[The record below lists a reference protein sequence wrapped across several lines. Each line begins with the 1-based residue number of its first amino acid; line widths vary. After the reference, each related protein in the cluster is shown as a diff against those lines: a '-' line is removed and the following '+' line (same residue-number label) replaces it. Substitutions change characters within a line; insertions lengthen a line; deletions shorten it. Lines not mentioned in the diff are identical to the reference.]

1 MSVTH
6 ADVSSPTAATPRAA
20 EPAVGV
26 VGPDGARWAL
36 RMKDLSEATG
46 LSRQVIHYYIREG
59 LLPPGEKATRNSAFY
74 GQVHLDRLTLI
85 RRLQQERFLP
95 LRAIRAVL
103 EGEGGAFSAEQR
115 AWLAELKATTTSALL
130 QRPGQVQRV
139 EVAPLL
145 TESGVEQR
153 DFDALVRLGLL
164 GAVTDTVG
172 TIWVA
177 ADDAWLIA
185 FVGEMRRTG
194 LTSEL
199 GFHVED
205 LAMYE
210 EAIDG
215 LFHRE
220 AEVLMGRLTR
230 FRAEEAGPLLERVL
244 PLVNQFLARY
254 HEARIRRF
262 LDLMT

>member
-1 MSVTH
+1 
-6 ADVSSPTAATPRAA
+6 
-20 EPAVGV
+20 
-26 VGPDGARWAL
+26 
-36 RMKDLSEATG
+36 MKDLSDATG

-59 LLPPGEKATRNSAFY
+59 LLPPGEKASRNSAFY
-74 GQVHLDRLTLI
+74 GQIHLDRLSLI

-103 EGEGGAFSAEQR
+103 EGEGSGFTSEQR
-115 AWLAELKATTTSALL
+115 AWLAELKATTSSTLL
-130 QRPGQVQRV
+130 QRPGQVERV

-145 TESGVEQR
+145 DDRAVAR
-153 DFDALVRLGLL
+153 CDFDALVRLGLL
-164 GAVTDTVG
+164 GTVTDVAG
-172 TIWVA
+172 TQWLA
-177 ADDAWLIA
+177 AEDAWLVA
-185 FVGEMRRTG
+185 FVGEMRRSG

-210 EAIDG
+210 EAIDR
-215 LFHRE
+215 LFARE

-230 FRAEEAGPLLERVL
+230 FRAAEAGPLLERVL
-244 PLVNQFLARY
+244 PLINQFLARY